1 LSGVACVRAFPAI
14 IVKVTIKKVQLST
27 LATVFSILSPT
38 DSFFY
43 SLFSLNII
51 LCERRERE
59 RERERERVKEGKEE
73 KKNKKLFVV

>member
-1 LSGVACVRAFPAI
+1 LWLSGVACVRAFPAI

-59 RERERERVKEGKEE
+59 RERERESERRKGRE
-73 KKNKKLFVV
+73 KKIKNCL